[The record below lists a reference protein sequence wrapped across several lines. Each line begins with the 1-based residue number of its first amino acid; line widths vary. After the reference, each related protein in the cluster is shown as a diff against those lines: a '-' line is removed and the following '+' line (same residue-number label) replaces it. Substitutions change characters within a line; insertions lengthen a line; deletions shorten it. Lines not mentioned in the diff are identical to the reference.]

1 MVLSLILGMLV
12 GGVMGITGAGG
23 GILAVPALVG
33 ALGWTVQQAAP
44 VALIAVASGAAIGA
58 LDGLRR
64 GQVRYRAAMLMAAVG
79 IPCTSPGLQLAHSLP
94 SQWLTGAFA
103 ALLLL
108 VAARSIR
115 HSMSAA
121 QRSPSSSKSPLG
133 RLNPVTGRF
142 AWTWPT
148 GLLLGAIGGLAG
160 FVSGLLGVGGGFI
173 IVPMMHRFTSLPM
186 HGIVATSLLVI
197 ALVGTGGVIGALL
210 HGVTLPLAVTALFSA
225 AAIAGMLIGRQFARR
240 LSSVQIQ
247 RGFAALLVIVALGLL
262 ARTALAG

>member
-1 MVLSLILGMLV
+1 MALSLILGIVV
-12 GGVMGITGAGG
+12 GVVMGITGAGG

-33 ALGWTVQQAAP
+33 GLGWTVQHAAP
-44 VALIAVASGAAIGA
+44 VALIAVASGATIGA

-94 SQWLTGAFA
+94 SQWLTGAFTV
-103 ALLLL
+103 LMLL
-108 VAARSIR
+108 VATRLIR
-115 HSMSAA
+115 QSMRATHGN
-121 QRSPSSSKSPLG
+121 PGDSKSPLG

-197 ALVGTGGVIGALL
+197 ALVGAGGVISALL
-210 HGVTLPLAVTALFSA
+210 HGVTLPVAVTAMFSA

-247 RGFAALLVIVALGLL
+247 RGFAALLVAAALMLVQ
-262 ARTALAG
+262 RTAMAG

>member
-1 MVLSLILGMLV
+1 VALSLILGILV
-12 GGVMGITGAGG
+12 GGVMGVTGAGG

-33 ALGWTVQQAAP
+33 GLGWTVQQAAP
-44 VALIAVASGAAIGA
+44 VALIAVASGASIGA

-79 IPCTSPGLQLAHSLP
+79 VPCTSPGLQLARNLSP
-94 SQWLTGAFA
+94 QWLSGAFSV
-103 ALLLL
+103 LLLL
-108 VAARSIR
+108 LATRLIR
-115 HSMSAA
+115 QSLSAA
-121 QRSPSSSKSPLG
+121 QQSPGSSKSALG

-173 IVPMMHRFTSLPM
+173 IVPMMQRFTSLPM

-197 ALVGTGGVIGALL
+197 ALVGMGGVISALL
-210 HGVTLPLAVTALFSA
+210 HGVTLPFDVTALFSA

-240 LSSVQIQ
+240 LSSVQVQ
-247 RGFAALLVIVALGLL
+247 RGFATLLVVVALGLL
-262 ARTALAG
+262 ARTAMAG

>member
-1 MVLSLILGMLV
+1 MAISLILGILV

-33 ALGWTVQQAAP
+33 GLGWTVQQAAP

-79 IPCTSPGLQLAHSLP
+79 IPFTWPGLHLAQLLSP
-94 SQWLTGAFA
+94 RWLMGTFA
-103 ALLLL
+103 VLLL
-108 VAARSIR
+108 VLATRLIR
-115 HSMSAA
+115 RSMSAA
-121 QRSPSSSKSPLG
+121 QRNPGSSKSPFG

-142 AWTWPT
+142 AWTWRT

-210 HGVTLPLAVTALFSA
+210 HGATLPFAVAALFSA
-225 AAIAGMLIGRQFARR
+225 AAIAGVLIGRQFARR
-240 LSSVQIQ
+240 LSSTQIQ
-247 RGFAALLVIVALGLL
+247 RGFAALLAIVALGLL

>member
-1 MVLSLILGMLV
+1 MALSLILGIVV

-23 GILAVPALVG
+23 GILAVPALVSV
-33 ALGWTVQQAAP
+33 LGWTVQQAAP
-44 VALIAVASGAAIGA
+44 VALIAVASGAMIGA

-79 IPCTSPGLQLAHSLP
+79 IPCTSPGVQLAQRLP

-108 VAARSIR
+108 MATRLIR
-115 HSMSAA
+115 QSMTASH
-121 QRSPSSSKSPLG
+121 QSPGDSKSPLG

-142 AWTWPT
+142 TWTWPT

-197 ALVGTGGVIGALL
+197 ALVGTGGVISALL
-210 HGVTLPLAVTALFSA
+210 HGVTLPFAVTALFSA
-225 AAIAGMLIGRQFARR
+225 AAIAGMLFGRQFARR

-247 RGFAALLVIVALGLL
+247 RGFAALLVAVALVLVQ
-262 ARTALAG
+262 RTAMAG